1 VWPTLL
7 VVDPTSENPVF
18 RWAGIATRE
27 QLEAML
33 TDAERAFKGASSP
46 LEESLAQADRL
57 HGEGKS
63 AQATP
68 LYRAVLSHA
77 PKDWPSRSRV
87 VESTLLSLDA
97 AGDSV
102 GCAEAA
108 QALVPLL
115 PRTPSFSNAAALGLM
130 CALNAPPE
138 TPGRA
143 ESVAALETLA
153 TETLTVPGVLGDD
166 RSGVYELLLEARK
179 DAKDAAGTKAL
190 ALTWL
195 TFLETQVAAAK
206 DPESRG
212 AFDSHV
218 LSASL
223 ALGDPARAVA
233 RLKQSELEL
242 PADYNPPARLAVVY
256 LEMGKLDEANAAAA
270 RALLRA
276 YGPRRV
282 RVLETMSRIQVKRNN
297 PGGARQALEDA
308 VAVLDALPPA
318 QQPRGARARLETQ
331 LKALAAQ

>member
-1 VWPTLL
+1 MLFLYDGSDPDAEAVGECIPIGFPRRDEANQESSDEDAAE
-7 VVDPTSENPVF
+7 VDPS
-18 RWAGIATRE
+18 
-27 QLEAML
+27 
-33 TDAERAFKGASSP
+33 
-46 LEESLAQADRL
+46 
-57 HGEGKS
+57 
-63 AQATP
+63 
-68 LYRAVLSHA
+68 
-77 PKDWPSRSRV
+77 
-87 VESTLLSLDA
+87 
-97 AGDSV
+97 GDSGGLDGDV
-102 GCAEAA
+102 EPELLFDDGLENGAEA
-108 QALVPLL
+108 V
-115 PRTPSFSNAAALGLM
+115 NH
-130 CALNAPPE
+130 
-138 TPGRA
+138 
-143 ESVAALETLA
+143 
-153 TETLTVPGVLGDD
+153 D
-166 RSGVYELLLEARK
+166 